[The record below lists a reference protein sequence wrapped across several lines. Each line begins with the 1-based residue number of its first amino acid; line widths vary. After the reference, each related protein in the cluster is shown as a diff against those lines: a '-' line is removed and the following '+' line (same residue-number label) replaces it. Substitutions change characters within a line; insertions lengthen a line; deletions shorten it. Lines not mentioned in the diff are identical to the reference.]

1 MSKIKRRS
9 FLKYTTA
16 GASFLAVDR
25 LFGNLF
31 AAQSTFE
38 KGGYA
43 DRCTEKRVKGVPTTC
58 TGCFAHCGLVAYV
71 ADGQLLKV
79 SGNPAHPVN
88 RGTLCMTGEAS
99 VYKLYDP
106 ERLTKPLV
114 KVGKRGQDR
123 WKEVTW
129 DAALSI
135 AAENI
140 KAKADQGV
148 VLETLGGSSDT
159 ASREFLSRIG
169 GGRLA
174 SHGYAVS
181 PSREKALRD
190 TFGAPYD
197 LPDIMNAEYILNFG
211 ANPYESDCQGIRTV
225 QGIASRK
232 ADRLPVKIVTFDPR
246 LSMTAGRGDEWYP
259 LLPGTDAAVALAMA
273 HVIMNEGLHDKAF
286 IESRTNTSASELI
299 AHLAP
304 YTPARAEWISGVP
317 AEDIRRVAIEYA
329 SADKAVLLTGGG
341 ISKHRNGTMN
351 ERAVRLLPIITGKIN
366 KKGCNVIPAAVGFS
380 GPGVQ
385 EITPEKFHDSIQAGN
400 AKAGVYIVQGA
411 DPVYSSPAA
420 ANMGRALASE
430 AAVPFVMCIDTN
442 ITDTGRYADLILP
455 ASTFLEEYGLELS
468 YGQKGEAVYGYRKP
482 AVQPLGDSRPYVEVL
497 SALAARLGK
506 PLSFEDS
513 GEYARKLLGQ
523 TPGLPDNG
531 VLAAMDSGG
540 FYAAPASPGGKT
552 KIEAAW
558 GKELPAYIAPA
569 EYKDIRYDSL
579 VMVTYAPTAYREGFT
594 ENNLYTKE
602 IAHTNN
608 AFINFQTGQRLG
620 LKTWDKVRITSPAG
634 KAEALVIL
642 SPGIHPKVLAM
653 ARGCG
658 HEGWG
663 NIEKAEKFDSSDPA
677 TSVIWWEGDGKGIN
691 TSTLVPFNIDE
702 ASGGQGWML
711 TAVTLEKA

>member
-38 KGGYA
+38 KGGFA
-43 DRCTEKRVKGVPTTC
+43 DRCTEKRAKGVPTTC

-71 ADGQLLKV
+71 ADGQLMKV

-88 RGTLCMTGEAS
+88 KGTLCMTGEAS

-106 ERLTKPLV
+106 ERVTKPLV
-114 KVGKRGQDR
+114 KAGKRGQNR

-129 DAALSI
+129 EAALGI

-140 KAKADQGV
+140 KAKGNRGV
-148 VLETLGGSSDT
+148 VLETLGGSSST
-159 ASREFLSRIG
+159 ASREFLSSIG
-169 GGRLA
+169 GGTLA

-181 PSREKALRD
+181 PSREMALRD

-211 ANPYESDCQGIRTV
+211 ANPYESDYQGVRTV
-225 QGIASRK
+225 QGMASRRANK
-232 ADRLPVKIVTFDPR
+232 AAVKIVTFDPR

-273 HVIMNEGLHDKAF
+273 HVIMNEGYFDKAF
-286 IESRTNTSASELI
+286 IETHTNTSVSQLT

-304 YTPARAEWISGVP
+304 YTPAKAEWISGVS

-341 ISKHRNGTMN
+341 VSKHKSGTMN

-366 KKGCNVIPAAVGFS
+366 RKGCNVIPAATGFA
-380 GPGVQ
+380 GQRVQ
-385 EITPEKFHDSIQAGN
+385 EMTPERFHGRLQAGR
-400 AKAGVYIVQGA
+400 ATAGVYIVQGA
-411 DPVYSSPAA
+411 DPVYSSPMA

-430 AAVPFVMCIDTN
+430 EAVPFLMCIDTN
-442 ITDTGRYADLILP
+442 ITDTGRFADLILP

-468 YGQKGEAVYGYRKP
+468 HGQKGEAVYGYRQP
-482 AVQPLGDSRPYVEVL
+482 AVQPIGDSRPYVEVL

-506 PLSFEDS
+506 PLSFGDS
-513 GEYARKLLGQ
+513 EQYARKLLAE
-523 TPGLPDNG
+523 TPGLPANG
-531 VLAAMDSGG
+531 VLTAMDSNG
-540 FYAAPASPGGKT
+540 FYSAPASAGGKT
-552 KIEAAW
+552 RIDAAW
-558 GKELPAYIAPA
+558 GKELPAFIPPE
-569 EYKDIRYDSL
+569 EYKDLKNDAL
-579 VMVTYAPTAYREGFT
+579 VMVTYAPSAYREGFT
-594 ENNLYTKE
+594 ENNLFTKE
-602 IAHTNN
+602 IAHSNN
-608 AFINFQTGQRLG
+608 AFINTGTGQRLG
-620 LKTWDKVRITSPAG
+620 LKSWDKVRIISAAG

-642 SPGIHPKVLAM
+642 SPGIHPKVLAI

-663 NIEKAEKFDSSDPA
+663 KIENAEKFDSSDPS

>member
-1 MSKIKRRS
+1 MRKLRRRD
-9 FLKYTTA
+9 FLKYSAA
-16 GASFLAVDR
+16 GASIFAANHF
-25 LFGNLF
+25 FGDLF
-31 AAQSTFE
+31 ASTTFE
-38 KGGYA
+38 KGCYA

-71 ADGQLLKV
+71 LDGQLMRAA
-79 SGNPAHPVN
+79 GNPAHPVN
-88 RGTLCMTGEAS
+88 KGTLCMAGQAS
-99 VYKLYDP
+99 IYKLYDP
-106 ERLTKPLV
+106 ERVTKPLV
-114 KVGKRGQDR
+114 KAGKRGQDR

-129 DAALSI
+129 DEALAI

-148 VLETLGGSSDT
+148 VLETLGGSSEP

-169 GGRLA
+169 GGTLA

-181 PSREKALRD
+181 PSRERALQE
-190 TFGAPYD
+190 TFGASYD
-197 LPDIMNAEYILNFG
+197 LPDIVNAGYILNFG
-211 ANPYESDCQGIRTV
+211 ANPYESDYSGVRTARGIE
-225 QGIASRK
+225 SRK
-232 ADRLPVKIVTFDPR
+232 TDNDRVKMVTFDPR

-259 LLPGTDAAVALAMA
+259 LLPGTDAVVALAMA
-273 HVIMNEGLHDKAF
+273 HVIMNEGLLDKAF
-286 IESRTNTSASELI
+286 IETRTNTSLSQLT
-299 AHLAP
+299 AHLAQ
-304 YTPARAEWISGVP
+304 YTPAKAEWISGVS
-317 AEDIRRVAIEYA
+317 AADIRRIAIEYA

-341 ISKHRNGTMN
+341 VSKHFNGTAN

-366 KKGCNVIPAAVGFS
+366 RKGCNFIPAACGFT
-380 GPGVQ
+380 GQRVQ
-385 EITPEKFHDSIQAGN
+385 EITPERFHGSLQEGT

-411 DPVYSSPAA
+411 DPVYSSPIA
-420 ANMGRALASE
+420 ANMARALADE
-430 AAVPFVMCIDTN
+430 AAVPFVMCVDTN

-468 YGQKGEAVYGYRKP
+468 YGQKGEAVYGFRKP
-482 AVQPLGDSRPYVEVL
+482 AVQPVGDSRPYVEVL

-513 GEYARKLLGQ
+513 GEYARKLLAEA
-523 TPGLPDNG
+523 PCLPDNG
-531 VLAAMDSGG
+531 VLAALDSSG
-540 FYAAPASPGGKT
+540 FCSAPASAGGKAR
-552 KIEAAW
+552 IEAAW
-558 GKELPAYIAPA
+558 GKELPAFIPPG
-569 EYKDIRYDSL
+569 EYKDIKNDSL
-579 VMVTYAPTAYREGFT
+579 VMVTYAPAAYREGFT

-602 IAHTNN
+602 IAHSNN
-608 AFINFQTGQRLG
+608 AFINTQTGQRLG
-620 LKTWDKVRITSPAG
+620 LKSWDKVRIISPVG
-634 KAEALVIL
+634 TAEALVIL
-642 SPGIHPKVLAM
+642 SPGIHPKVLAI

-663 NIEKAEKFDSSDPA
+663 NIENAEKFDGSDPA

>member
-9 FLKYTTA
+9 FLKYASA
-16 GASFLAVDR
+16 GASFLAVER

-38 KGGYA
+38 RGGYA

-58 TGCFAHCGLVAYV
+58 TGCFAHCGMVAYV
-71 ADGQLLKV
+71 ADGQLMKV

-88 RGTLCMTGEAS
+88 KGTLCMAGEAS

-106 ERLTKPLV
+106 ERVTKPLV
-114 KVGKRGQDR
+114 KAGKRGQDR
-123 WKEVTW
+123 WKEVSW
-129 DAALSI
+129 DAALAI

-140 KAKADQGV
+140 KAKGNRGV

-159 ASREFLSRIG
+159 ASREFLANIG
-169 GGRLA
+169 GTLA

-181 PSREKALRD
+181 PSREKALRE

-197 LPDIMNAEYILNFG
+197 WPDIMNAEYILNFG
-211 ANPYESDCQGIRTV
+211 GNPYESDCQGIRTV
-225 QGIASRK
+225 QGIAIRK
-232 ADRLPVKIVTFDPR
+232 AKREAVKIVTFDPR

-273 HVIMNEGLHDKAF
+273 HVIMSEGLFDRAF
-286 IESRTNTSASELI
+286 IENRTNTSLNALN

-304 YTPARAEWISGVP
+304 YTTEKAEWISGVT

-329 SADKAVLLTGGG
+329 SADNAVLLTGGG
-341 ISKHRNGTMN
+341 VSKHFSGTMN

-366 KKGCNVIPAAVGFS
+366 RKGCNVIPAASGFA
-380 GPGVQ
+380 GPRAQ
-385 EITPEKFHDSIQAGN
+385 EITPESFHAGLQAGT

-411 DPVYSSPAA
+411 DPVYCSPAA

-430 AAVPFVMCIDTN
+430 DAVPFLMCIDTN
-442 ITDTGRYADLILP
+442 ITDTGRFADLILP

-468 YGQKGEAVYGYRKP
+468 NGQKGEAVYGYRKP
-482 AVQPLGDSRPYVEVL
+482 AVQPIGNSRPYVEVL
-497 SALAARLGK
+497 SALAARLGS
-506 PLSFEDS
+506 PLSFEGSD
-513 GEYARKLLGQ
+513 EYARRLLAEA
-523 TPGLPDNG
+523 PGLPDNN
-531 VLAAMDSGG
+531 VLTAMDSTG
-540 FYAAPASPGGKT
+540 FYSTPASPGGKARI
-552 KIEAAW
+552 KAAW
-558 GKELPAYIAPA
+558 GKELPAYAPPE
-569 EYKDIRYDSL
+569 EYKDIKNDSL
-579 VMVTYAPTAYREGFT
+579 VMVAYAPSAYREGFT
-594 ENNLYTKE
+594 ENNLFTKE
-602 IAHTNN
+602 IAHSNN
-608 AFINFQTGQRLG
+608 AFINTRTGQRLG
-620 LKTWDKVRITSPAG
+620 LKSWDKVKITSPAG
-634 KAEALVIL
+634 TAEALVIL
-642 SPGIHPKVLAM
+642 APGIHPKVLAI

-663 NIEKAEKFDSSDPA
+663 KIETAEKFDSSDPS

-691 TSTLVPFNIDE
+691 TNTLIPFNIDE

-711 TAVTLEKA
+711 TPVTLEKA

>member
-9 FLKYTTA
+9 FLKYTSA

-25 LFGNLF
+25 VFGNLF

-38 KGGYA
+38 KGGYV

-58 TGCFAHCGLVAYV
+58 TGCFAHCGMVAYV
-71 ADGQLLKV
+71 ADGQLMKI

-88 RGTLCMTGEAS
+88 KGTLCTAGQAS

-106 ERLTKPLV
+106 ERVTKPLV
-114 KVGKRGQDR
+114 KAGKRGQNR

-129 DAALSI
+129 EAALAI

-140 KAKADQGV
+140 RAKSDRGV
-148 VLETLGGSSDT
+148 VLETLGGSSDP
-159 ASREFLSRIG
+159 ASREFLSSIG
-169 GGRLA
+169 GGTLA

-181 PSREKALRD
+181 PSREKALRE

-197 LPDIMNAEYILNFG
+197 LPDIINAEYILNFG
-211 ANPYESDCQGIRTV
+211 ANPYESDYQGVRTV
-225 QGIASRK
+225 QGMAIRK
-232 ADRLPVKIVTFDPR
+232 ANREAVKIVTFDPR

-259 LLPGTDAAVALAMA
+259 LLPGTDAVVALAMA
-273 HVIMNEGLHDKAF
+273 HVIMNEGLLDKAF
-286 IESRTNTSASELI
+286 IETHTNTSVSQLT

-304 YTPARAEWISGVP
+304 YTPEKAQWISGVS
-317 AEDIRRVAIEYA
+317 AEDIRRIAIEYA

-341 ISKHRNGTMN
+341 ISKHRSGTMN

-366 KKGCNVIPAAVGFS
+366 KKGCNVIPAAS
-380 GPGVQ
+380 GPTDKRVK
-385 EITPEKFHDSIQAGN
+385 ETTPERFHSQLQAGT
-400 AKAGVYIVQGA
+400 AKAGVYIVQGT
-411 DPVYSSPAA
+411 DPVYCSPAA

-430 AAVPFVMCIDTN
+430 AAVPFLMCIDTN

-482 AVQPLGDSRPYVEVL
+482 AVQPMGDSRPYVEVL
-497 SALAARLGK
+497 SALSSRLGK

-513 GEYARKLLGQ
+513 SEYMRKLLAEA
-523 TPGLPDNG
+523 PGLPANG

-540 FYAAPASPGGKT
+540 FYSIHASAGGNT
-552 KIEAAW
+552 RIAAAW
-558 GKELPAYIAPA
+558 GNELPAYIPPE
-569 EYKDIRYDSL
+569 EYKDIKYDAL
-579 VMVTYAPTAYREGFT
+579 VMVTYSPSVYREGFT
-594 ENNLYTKE
+594 ENNLFTKE

-608 AFINFQTGQRLG
+608 AFINTRTGQRLG
-620 LKTWDKVRITSPAG
+620 LKTWDKVRITSPSG

-642 SPGIHPKVLAM
+642 SPGIHPKVLAI

-663 NIEKAEKFDSSDPA
+663 NIENAEKFDSSDPS

-691 TSTLVPFNIDE
+691 TNTLVPFNIDE

-711 TAVTLEKA
+711 TPVTLEKA

>member
-1 MSKIKRRS
+1 M
-9 FLKYTTA
+9 
-16 GASFLAVDR
+16 
-25 LFGNLF
+25 
-31 AAQSTFE
+31 
-38 KGGYA
+38 
-43 DRCTEKRVKGVPTTC
+43 PTTC

-71 ADGQLLKV
+71 ADGQLMKV

-88 RGTLCMTGEAS
+88 KGTLCMTGEAS

-106 ERLTKPLV
+106 ERVTKPLV
-114 KVGKRGQDR
+114 KAGRRGQNR

-129 DAALSI
+129 DAALGI

-140 KAKADQGV
+140 KAKGSRGV

-159 ASREFLSRIG
+159 ASREFLSSIG
-169 GGRLA
+169 GGTLA

-181 PSREKALRD
+181 PSREMALRD

-197 LPDIMNAEYILNFG
+197 WPDIMNAEYILNFG
-211 ANPYESDCQGIRTV
+211 ANPYESDYQGVRTV
-225 QGIASRK
+225 QGMASRRANK
-232 ADRLPVKIVTFDPR
+232 AAVKIVTFDPR

-273 HVIMNEGLHDKAF
+273 HVIMNEGLIDKAF
-286 IESRTNTSASELI
+286 IETHTNTSVSELT

-304 YTPARAEWISGVP
+304 YTPAKAEWISGVS

-341 ISKHRNGTMN
+341 VSKHRSGTMN

-366 KKGCNVIPAAVGFS
+366 RKGCNVIPAASGFA
-380 GPGVQ
+380 GQRVQ
-385 EITPEKFHDSIQAGN
+385 EMTPERFHGRLQAGT

-411 DPVYSSPAA
+411 DPVYSSPMA

-430 AAVPFVMCIDTN
+430 EAVPFLMCIDTN
-442 ITDTGRYADLILP
+442 ITDTGRFADLILP

-468 YGQKGEAVYGYRKP
+468 RGQKGEAVYGYRQP
-482 AVQPLGDSRPYVEVL
+482 AVQPIGDSRPYVEVL

-506 PLSFEDS
+506 PLSFGDS
-513 GEYARKLLGQ
+513 EQYARKLLAE
-523 TPGLPDNG
+523 TPGLPANG
-531 VLAAMDSGG
+531 VLTAMDSNG
-540 FYAAPASPGGKT
+540 FYSAPATAGGKT
-552 KIEAAW
+552 RIEAAW
-558 GKELPAYIAPA
+558 GKELPAFIPPE
-569 EYKDIRYDSL
+569 EYKNLKNDAL
-579 VMVTYAPTAYREGFT
+579 VMVTYAPSAYREGFT
-594 ENNLYTKE
+594 ENNLFTKE
-602 IAHTNN
+602 IAHSNN
-608 AFINFQTGQRLG
+608 AFINTGTGRRLG
-620 LKTWDKVRITSPAG
+620 LKSWDKVRIISPAG

-642 SPGIHPKVLAM
+642 SPGIHPKVLAI

-663 NIEKAEKFDSSDPA
+663 KIENAEKFDSSDPS